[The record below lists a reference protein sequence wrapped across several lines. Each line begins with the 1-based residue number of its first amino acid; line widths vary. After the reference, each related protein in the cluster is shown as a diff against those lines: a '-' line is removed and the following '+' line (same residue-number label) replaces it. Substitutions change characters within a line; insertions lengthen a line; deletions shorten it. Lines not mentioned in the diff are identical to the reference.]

1 MWDKY
6 RRRGERL
13 RDRKSH
19 QSGDTG
25 IVFLALRAGKL
36 TIHKDGRRSYV
47 TADELQRYIGAW

>member
-1 MWDKY
+1 M
-6 RRRGERL
+6 

-25 IVFLALRAGKL
+25 IVVLALRAGKL